1 MVLTEQS
8 SDGSGM
14 RIMARGNFSLEAGGL
29 IGWLLALGVVTLS
42 LAGLLAWQ
50 GFWPV
55 LPIAAVQVLLV
66 AWILIKAWQ
75 RAWVLERIETGP
87 ERIEVVQQRH
97 RRQRCYE
104 LDAAWA
110 VVEVK
115 RPAVAWYGPRI
126 FLRSRNRVV
135 ELGRFL
141 TLEEKKQLADH
152 VWRAIQKH
160 SAIKGAL
167 NVRGLRSQ

>member
-1 MVLTEQS
+1 MVLTEQN
-8 SDGSGM
+8 SDESDV
-14 RIMARGNFSLEAGGL
+14 RIMARGNFSLDAVGL
-29 IGWLLALGVVTLS
+29 VGWLLALAVVTLG

-55 LPIAAVQVLLV
+55 LPIAAVQVALV

-75 RAWVLERIETGP
+75 RAWVLECIEIGP
-87 ERIEVVQQRH
+87 DRIEVVQQRYK
-97 RRQRCYE
+97 RKRCHE
-104 LDAAWA
+104 FDAAWA
-110 VVEVK
+110 VIEVE
-115 RPAVAWYGPRI
+115 RPEVAWYGPRI
-126 FLRSRNRVV
+126 ILRSRDKAI

-141 TLEEKKQLADH
+141 TLEEKRQLADY

-167 NVRGLRSQ
+167 NV